1 MGEFLQVGA
10 VRLRQVAGRLVV
22 NGRDVK
28 VHADKGDRSI
38 TITDTVHKASFIA
51 GLRAAAVVA
60 SVPVLA
66 STENPPGPASRA
78 RSRP

>member
-1 MGEFLQVGA
+1 MGEFLHVGG
-10 VRLRQVAGRLVV
+10 VRIQQVAGRLIV
-22 NGRDVK
+22 NGREVK

-38 TITDTVHKASFIA
+38 TITTGVHKPSFIA
-51 GLRAAAVVA
+51 GLKAAAAVSA
-60 SVPVLA
+60 VPVLA